1 MSDSQRGRARSES
14 TRQAILE
21 ATRDELAA
29 SGYDKLSI
37 DRIATAAG
45 AGKQTVYR
53 WYRSKNELVAECLL
67 EGYVS
72 FRAVVVPDSGEVRG
86 DLRAW
91 LRGFADFLDR
101 TENASLIRACTAAA
115 AESDEVATKFYERV
129 TASNEAALT
138 ARLDGAVRRGQL
150 RADTSTAA
158 VAEALIGAMLYR
170 LLVRQAWTD
179 EFINGLLDTVFNGID
194 APSGPGSGR

>member
-1 MSDSQRGRARSES
+1 MSDSQRGRTRSES

-53 WYRSKNELVAECLL
+53 WYRSKNELVAECIL
-67 EGYVS
+67 EGYVPA
-72 FRAVVVPDSGEVRG
+72 RTAVVADSGEVRG

-91 LRGFADFLDR
+91 LRGFADFLAR

-115 AESDEVATKFYERV
+115 AESDEVAAKFYERV
-129 TASNEAALT
+129 TAANEAALT
-138 ARLDGAVRRGQL
+138 ARLDGAVRLGQL

-179 EFINGLLDTVFNGID
+179 EFINGLLGTVFNGID
-194 APSGPGSGR
+194 VSSAPGSGR